1 MGFSLNMV
9 FSDKQKS
16 VTQSCVVSDDKDY
29 WVIGSKGSKLR
40 PSNWPERIA
49 STFIQMEEFASR
61 KKLVSECVSLKI
73 VNDRHCLT
81 VRKKFQQ
88 GCGEGWKYIESFA
101 QSNQLS
107 IIDNHGI
114 AFSFNEE
121 LAASCP
127 ALDKALK

>member
-1 MGFSLNMV
+1 MV

-29 WVIGSKGSKLR
+29 WIIGSEGNRLR

-49 STFIQMEEFASR
+49 STFIQMDEFASR
-61 KKLVSECVSLKI
+61 KKLVSECVSLKN
-73 VNDRHCLT
+73 VNERSCLM

-88 GCGEGWKYIESFA
+88 GCGKGWEYIESFA

-107 IIDNHGI
+107 IIDNHGNT
-114 AFSFNEE
+114 FTFNAREVS
-121 LAASCP
+121 SCP
-127 ALDKALK
+127 ALETVLND